1 MKRIQ
6 KRKLKLETL
15 TVRAL
20 ANVRGGNAGANDD
33 LLANGIDLSRQCPTA
48 PLD

>member
-20 ANVRGGNAGANDD
+20 EKVRGGNTVATEPLD
-33 LLANGIDLSRQCPTA
+33 NGIDLSRQCPTA
-48 PLD
+48 PVE